1 MDRNQKFIKKLS
13 AKEYQKVKDVL
24 KQILS
29 GNFIG
34 LDIKKLRGLDELYR
48 VRIGRIRIIFYAGEQ
63 VVIKQISSRD
73 DNTYNDF

>member
-13 AKEYQKVKDVL
+13 AKENHKVRDVV

-34 LDIKKLRGLDELYR
+34 LDIKKLRGLDGLYR
-48 VRIGRIRIIFYAGEQ
+48 VRIGRIRIIFHAGEQ